1 MAVNIPLTRVTASSD
16 QRRSPR
22 LSPFSWTDVKTSPV
36 YLILN
41 VYVCNERNPL
51 SVIEFCYDFSKCI
64 FPLNDIKATFSRLI
78 GSFFGASD
86 LRALFLAFSY
96 TAFIFLLIS
105 PFVLLAPLFQGQ
117 VIDING
123 F

>member
-1 MAVNIPLTRVTASSD
+1 MAVKIPLTRVTASSD

-64 FPLNDIKATFSRLI
+64 FPFNDTKATFSRLI
-78 GSFFGASD
+78 GSFFSASD
-86 LRALFLAFSY
+86 LSFFSARPFSSFSLYCVYFLIDFPLRPISTVIPRAGY
-96 TAFIFLLIS
+96 
-105 PFVLLAPLFQGQ
+105 
-117 VIDING
+117 
-123 F
+123 